1 MLQAPLWRGWGD
13 AGEVSVHGGGRG
25 LGEDRPAAAR
35 QGLRSWGDG
44 QGQSAVPGGGAV
56 ACADRLALARLA
68 ERFRPLEQRLPAL
81 SSLGEGRRLRAR
93 LRGPVRRSGLRIRPG
108 RRHHR
113 HRPPKGERRKGGTQN
128 QAIGRSRG
136 GLTTKIV
143 ALVDALGNLAR
154 FVLLP
159 GQHHGTVG
167 VRPLIEGVAFGA
179 LLGDKAFDADWLRAD
194 LDDRGAVAVIPP
206 KANRRT
212 VISFDRDMYRWRHLI
227 ENTFAKLKEFRAVAM
242 RYDKTDT
249 SYTATL
255 HLAAAIIAS
264 R

>member
-1 MLQAPLWRGWGD
+1 M
-13 AGEVSVHGGGRG
+13 
-25 LGEDRPAAAR
+25 
-35 QGLRSWGDG
+35 
-44 QGQSAVPGGGAV
+44 
-56 ACADRLALARLA
+56 
-68 ERFRPLEQRLPAL
+68 
-81 SSLGEGRRLRAR
+81 
-93 LRGPVRRSGLRIRPG
+93 
-108 RRHHR
+108 
-113 HRPPKGERRKGGTQN
+113 
-128 QAIGRSRG
+128 
-136 GLTTKIV
+136 
-143 ALVDALGNLAR
+143 R

-159 GQHHGTVG
+159 GQHHDLVG

-206 KANRRT
+206 KANLRT

-227 ENTFAKLKEFRAVAM
+227 ENTFARLKEFRAVAT

-249 SYTATL
+249 SYAATI